1 MSFVRDKQS
10 FAFQP
15 DAPRMLPLQGLLLQ
29 EQLRPGLALHLTDI
43 QVLQPLCNETLI
55 EPGLKLILMLQGDT
69 EASLGNRALCLQA
82 AEQAQWTLL
91 ATTRD
96 EYLQR
101 RIERP
106 GRQQQLVISLTQ
118 QWLEEGGLSA
128 MPEFEPATR
137 FCARHLALQHLPAS
151 RQALAI
157 AQSLLQGG
165 SVPAPL
171 QRLRHECLTL
181 QLLENVVSQWA
192 DPGTQPPLKTR
203 DRQRIEQLTELL
215 RSGTAD
221 HWSVVQMAHACGS
234 NPTSLQRHFRLQHGR
249 SIAAWLRS
257 ERLQRARH
265 ALQQGSSVLEAALI
279 AGYTG
284 PENFATAFRRE
295 FGQAPSQ
302 TFATRRLV

>member
-1 MSFVRDKQS
+1 MSFAHDTQS
-10 FAFQP
+10 FAFQA
-15 DAPRMLPLQGLLLQ
+15 DTARTLPLQGRLLQ

-69 EASLGNRALCLQA
+69 QATLGNRALCLQA
-82 AEQAQWTLL
+82 AQQAQWTLL

-96 EYLQR
+96 ECLQR

-106 GRQQQLVISLTQ
+106 GRQRQLVISLTQ
-118 QWLEEGGLSA
+118 QWLEEGGLIA

-137 FCARHLALQHLPAS
+137 FCACHLAQQHLPAS
-151 RQALAI
+151 RQALAT
-157 AQSLLQGG
+157 AQLLLQDG
-165 SVPAPL
+165 SDPAPL

-181 QLLENVVSQWA
+181 QLLENVVLQWA
-192 DPGTQPPLKTR
+192 RPGTERPLKTR
-203 DRQRIEQLTELL
+203 DRQRIEHLTELL
-215 RSGTAD
+215 RSGIAD
-221 HWSVVQMAHACGS
+221 HWSVAQMAHACGS

-279 AGYTG
+279 AGYTA
-284 PENFATAFRRE
+284 PENFTTAFRRE
-295 FGQAPSQ
+295 FGQLPSQ
-302 TFATRRLV
+302 IFTRSLRG